1 MKVIFVVLI
10 FVSATFHQIQ
20 SEDCTKI
27 GTCTTEPTGPA
38 MIPYCGEW
46 SAWSCDCCG
55 GCFSARCIRDCQS
68 NDKSCST
75 PYCKGERVRE
85 EPNQSSRC
93 IRECQSNDKSCS
105 TPYCK
110 GERVREEPNQS
121 CSSPSPSCQFP
132 LAICC
137 DGNYA
142 YVNGTRRYCGEI

>member
-55 GCFSARCIRDCQS
+55 GCFSARCIR
-68 NDKSCST
+68 
-75 PYCKGERVRE
+75 
-85 EPNQSSRC
+85 
-93 IRECQSNDKSCS
+93 ECQSNDKSCS